1 MKNLVRHP
9 AVLVLAAVVVA
20 LGLAGSLPAQA
31 QTPPDEAIADVRVRA
46 EQGDANA
53 QHGLGLMYATG
64 LGVPQDDA
72 EAMRWFRLVAEQG
85 NATAQYTQ
93 WSGTP
98 MRPLAYFHKRFITLH
113 PFAAAHTAEQGE
125 NEMFNRITPVPAA
138 GTSST
143 LPTTSRRAFGR
154 RLGLSAAG
162 LALAGCSAS
171 EPSADSAPAE
181 AAVDQGFVPAQDAA
195 SQAALTPDAALTLLT
210 DGNARF
216 VAGTPVSRDYSDQIR
231 ATAAGQYPFAV
242 VLGCIDSRVPI
253 ETVFDQ
259 GIGDIFAARIAGNIV
274 NTEVLGS
281 LEFACQLA
289 EAKLVV
295 VLGHTSCG
303 AVKGAISSARLGNL
317 TQLVQKIDP
326 AVEAIEGER
335 DVNNADYVDGVAEE
349 NVRMVIAEIRRES
362 SVLATMEQEREVRI
376 VGGMYDVS
384 TGVVRFI

>member
-1 MKNLVRHP
+1 
-9 AVLVLAAVVVA
+9 
-20 LGLAGSLPAQA
+20 
-31 QTPPDEAIADVRVRA
+31 
-46 EQGDANA
+46 
-53 QHGLGLMYATG
+53 
-64 LGVPQDDA
+64 
-72 EAMRWFRLVAEQG
+72 
-85 NATAQYTQ
+85 
-93 WSGTP
+93 
-98 MRPLAYFHKRFITLH
+98 
-113 PFAAAHTAEQGE
+113 
-125 NEMFNRITPVPAA
+125 MFNRITAVPAA
-138 GTSST
+138 GASST
-143 LPTTSRRAFGR
+143 LPTTSRRTFGR

-162 LALAGCSAS
+162 LALTGCSAS
-171 EPSADSAPAE
+171 EPAADSAPAE

-195 SQAALTPDAALTLLT
+195 SQAAVTPDAALALLA

-216 VAGTPVSRDYSDQIR
+216 VAGTPARRDYSDQIR

-274 NTEVLGS
+274 NTEILGS
-281 LEFACQLA
+281 MEFACRLA
-289 EAKLVV
+289 GSKLVV

-317 TQLVQKIDP
+317 TQLVQKIEP

-335 DVNNADYVDGVAEE
+335 DVDNADYVDGIAEE

-362 SVLATMEQEREVRI
+362 SVLATMEQEREIRI
-376 VGGMYDVS
+376 VGAIYDVS

>member
-1 MKNLVRHP
+1 
-9 AVLVLAAVVVA
+9 
-20 LGLAGSLPAQA
+20 
-31 QTPPDEAIADVRVRA
+31 
-46 EQGDANA
+46 
-53 QHGLGLMYATG
+53 
-64 LGVPQDDA
+64 
-72 EAMRWFRLVAEQG
+72 
-85 NATAQYTQ
+85 
-93 WSGTP
+93 
-98 MRPLAYFHKRFITLH
+98 
-113 PFAAAHTAEQGE
+113 
-125 NEMFNRITPVPAA
+125 MFNRLTPVPAA

-171 EPSADSAPAE
+171 EPSADSALAE

-195 SQAALTPDAALTLLT
+195 SQAAVTPDAALTLLT

-259 GIGDIFAARIAGNIV
+259 GIGDIFSARIAGNIV
-274 NTEVLGS
+274 NTELLGS
-281 LEFACQLA
+281 MEFACQLA
-289 EAKLVV
+289 GAKLVV

-317 TQLVQKIDP
+317 TQLVQKIEP

>member
-1 MKNLVRHP
+1 
-9 AVLVLAAVVVA
+9 
-20 LGLAGSLPAQA
+20 
-31 QTPPDEAIADVRVRA
+31 
-46 EQGDANA
+46 
-53 QHGLGLMYATG
+53 
-64 LGVPQDDA
+64 
-72 EAMRWFRLVAEQG
+72 
-85 NATAQYTQ
+85 
-93 WSGTP
+93 
-98 MRPLAYFHKRFITLH
+98 
-113 PFAAAHTAEQGE
+113 
-125 NEMFNRITPVPAA
+125 MFNRITPVPAT

-143 LPTTSRRAFGR
+143 LPTASRRAFGR

-171 EPSADSAPAE
+171 EPSADSALAE

-195 SQAALTPDAALTLLT
+195 SQAAVTPDAALTLLT

-216 VAGTPVSRDYSDQIR
+216 VAGTPVRRDYSDQIR

-274 NTEVLGS
+274 NTELLGS
-281 LEFACQLA
+281 MEFACQLA
-289 EAKLVV
+289 GAKLVV

-317 TQLVQKIDP
+317 TQLVQKIEP

-362 SVLATMEQEREVRI
+362 SVLATMEEEREVRI

>member
-1 MKNLVRHP
+1 
-9 AVLVLAAVVVA
+9 
-20 LGLAGSLPAQA
+20 
-31 QTPPDEAIADVRVRA
+31 
-46 EQGDANA
+46 
-53 QHGLGLMYATG
+53 
-64 LGVPQDDA
+64 
-72 EAMRWFRLVAEQG
+72 
-85 NATAQYTQ
+85 
-93 WSGTP
+93 
-98 MRPLAYFHKRFITLH
+98 
-113 PFAAAHTAEQGE
+113 
-125 NEMFNRITPVPAA
+125 MFNRITFVRTA

-171 EPSADSAPAE
+171 EPSADSALAE

-195 SQAALTPDAALTLLT
+195 SQAAVTPDAALTLLT

-216 VAGTPVSRDYSDQIR
+216 VAGTPVRRDYGDQIR

-259 GIGDIFAARIAGNIV
+259 GIGDIFSARIAGNIV
-274 NTEVLGS
+274 NTELLGS
-281 LEFACQLA
+281 MEFACQLA
-289 EAKLVV
+289 GAKLVV

-317 TQLVQKIDP
+317 TQLVQKIEP